1 MNWSDDENN
10 RNNIMAQP
18 SRDMPESESEH
29 DEQLYNII
37 IKTSK
42 NNSFIETK
50 DNNNEVKKQQ
60 KKIKQSNKKILSDLF
75 KNNQTIERKFNPR
88 LPPPDKYKK

>member
-10 RNNIMAQP
+10 RNNFMAQP
-18 SRDMPESESEH
+18 SRDMPESDSEN

-37 IKTSK
+37 MKTSK

-50 DNNNEVKKQQ
+50 NYEVKKQQ
-60 KKIKQSNKKILSDLF
+60 KKIKPSNKNILLDLF
-75 KNNQTIERKFNPR
+75 KNNQNTERKFNPR